1 MGVPS
6 ALAAFV
12 LAAGLL
18 TITPGPDSAL
28 VLRTA
33 AVEGRAQGLRAA
45 AGILLGCLIWGAA
58 VSVGLGA
65 LLAASQ
71 VAYDVLR
78 LAGALYMMWLG
89 LKLIA
94 AAARG
99 EQPPDQAGGVK
110 PARSWMLRGLLTNL
124 LNPKVG
130 VFYAT
135 FLPLFVP
142 AGVNVTAFSMLLA
155 VIHVVESVLWFW
167 MLTSLTTTLSAWIRR
182 RGVIRALDGITGGV
196 LIAAGAGLF
205 LDRR

>member
-1 MGVPS
+1 MDVPS

-33 AVEGRAQGLRAA
+33 AVEGRAQGMRAA

-65 LLAASQ
+65 VLAASQ
-71 VAYDVLR
+71 FAYGVLR
-78 LAGALYMMWLG
+78 VAGALYMVWLG
-89 LKLIA
+89 LHLIMA
-94 AAARG
+94 AVRG
-99 EQPPDQAGGVK
+99 EPGAAEAAGGK
-110 PARSWMLRGLLTNL
+110 PTRSWLLRGLLTNL

-142 AGVNVTAFSMLLA
+142 TGVNVTAFSMLLA
-155 VIHVVESVLWFW
+155 VIHVAESVLWFW
-167 MLTSLTTTLSAWIRR
+167 MLASLTTTLAAWIRR
-182 RGVIRALDGITGGV
+182 RSVTRALDGVTGSV
-196 LIAAGAGLF
+196 LVAAGAGLF